1 MRNLVLILVLVAG
14 LVAGYF
20 VGDYRGR
27 EARLALAK
35 AIEAGKAAEGER
47 DAAIAALKRDLA
59 AVDAK
64 YKADIDASRRDY
76 AAKSDAW
83 RATKARLDEAL
94 QRQNARLAEVNGN
107 VDALAAK
114 LAGATGAE
122 RPPLEAR
129 IARLRQERAG
139 LQREVEG
146 GACLKTPVPKDVI
159 DALDAATRGQS

>member
-1 MRNLVLILVLVAG
+1 VKNLVLILVLVAG

-47 DAAIAALKRDLA
+47 DAAIAALRRDLA
-59 AVDAK
+59 AVDET
-64 YKADIDASRRDY
+64 YKADIEASRRDY

-83 RATKARLDEAL
+83 RATKVRLDEAL
-94 QRQNARLAEVNGN
+94 QRQNARLAELDGN
-107 VDALAAK
+107 VDALARK

-122 RPPLEAR
+122 RQQLEAR
-129 IARLRQERAG
+129 LARLRQDRAG

-146 GACLKTPVPKDVI
+146 GACLRTTVPRGVI
-159 DALDAATRGQS
+159 EALDATTRGQS